1 MRDSVASAAMSLR
14 VPVVVLCLLAAPL
27 AAQARRPAAPSTRPG
42 AVVDPAATVRAL
54 AHGEARK
61 GALAVIAH
69 ARPEDRTAL
78 RRADAVPALL
88 RLALDPQVPFPDRVL
103 AVRAF
108 GALANT
114 AETPQ
119 LAPLLDAVKPGAPA
133 GAPADRALAREASR
147 VLQRLGPAALLRPA
161 LESTDPEVRAVA
173 LEAAGDSPV
182 LCAALSDPWEVL
194 RLAAVRGLSR
204 LPGEA
209 DCLAAALDDTSPA
222 VRGAAVGALGD
233 AQVKAAAPALRKV
246 AGDTTGPVLVRAEAL
261 AVLGR
266 LGDFGPARTVLET
279 HLDKGG
285 IVPLALGS
293 IAALADSKAP
303 EDRAR
308 LRRLLDSKEGAVA
321 ARAAHALA
329 LLGDKESLDALRA
342 LRTRLGP
349 RHRDEV
355 DQALELLGVVAA
367 GEADPADLDDE

>member
-14 VPVVVLCLLAAPL
+14 VPIALLCLLVAPSH
-27 AAQARRPAAPSTRPG
+27 AQARRPAAPATHPG

-61 GALAVIAH
+61 GALAVITQ

-78 RRADAVPALL
+78 RRAEAVPALM
-88 RLALDPQVPFPDRVL
+88 RLVFDAQVAFPDRVL

-108 GALANT
+108 GTLANT
-114 AETPQ
+114 SETPQ
-119 LAPLLDAVKPGAPA
+119 LVPLVDAVKPGAPA
-133 GAPADRALAREASR
+133 GTPADRALAREASR
-147 VLQRLGPAALLRPA
+147 ILQRVGPAALLRPA
-161 LESTDPEVRAVA
+161 LEATDPEVRAIA
-173 LEAAGDSPV
+173 LEAAGESPQ
-182 LCAALSDPWEVL
+182 LCAALSDPWETL

-209 DCLAAALDDTSPA
+209 DCLAAALNDTSPA

-233 AQVKAAAPALRKV
+233 AQVKAAVPALRKV
-246 AGDTTGPVLVRAEAL
+246 AGDATGPVLVRAEAL

-266 LGDFGPARTVLET
+266 LGDLGPARTVLET

-293 IAALADSKAP
+293 IAALAESKEPA
-303 EDRAR
+303 DRAR
-308 LRRLLDSKEGAVA
+308 LRRVLDSKEGAVA

-355 DQALELLGVVAA
+355 DQALEMLGVAPA